1 MAFPDTIS
9 ARAGMPPR
17 TTTRTI
23 SECARAAAR
32 AAASGRGLG
41 LPPTIRRCD
50 KASGRPCGQ
59 EVPRAAARTP
69 GTARRPRT
77 AGQPA
82 PAAACPTT
90 KTLRQPPPRG
100 GAAATAAAVGGL
112 HADARHLTSPIVNR
126 PHPSAWTHSATGD
139 SCTRLGGRACRISA
153 ACTCVPT
160 LCSPVQPGM
169 AIIYLF
175 FIVTRHIYRQTGLTS
190 RPDCEV

>member
-1 MAFPDTIS
+1 
-9 ARAGMPPR
+9 MPGQQQERQPPAEVLASLR
-17 TTTRTI
+17 PSGCVTR
-23 SECARAAAR
+23 
-32 AAASGRGLG
+32 
-41 LPPTIRRCD
+41 LPV
-50 KASGRPCGQ
+50 
-59 EVPRAAARTP
+59 VPVDRKSPAPQHALPAQLVS
-69 GTARRPRT
+69 PRT

-100 GAAATAAAVGGL
+100 WAAATAAADGGL

-126 PHPSAWTHSATGD
+126 PHPSTWTHSATGD